1 MAWVLKVLACLLII
15 ASGVA
20 RARAESFP
28 TRPVKII
35 VPSSPAG
42 VTDIAAR
49 LVGERL
55 SNLWGQPVIVEN
67 RPGGGGSIGV
77 TAAARSAPDGY
88 TLLMTTNGEFAL
100 APVIK
105 SKIPYDVKSDFVPLA
120 MITNNPMI
128 VVSSASSPY
137 HTLQDVIKDAQSRPD
152 QITWASPGVGTWN
165 HMTGEWLWSA
175 AGVKLV
181 HVPYRGGGP
190 AGAAVADGQTA
201 IGLVAISSALP
212 HLSGGRLRVLAL
224 TTDHRSD
231 IDPSWPTVA
240 ESITP
245 GFNSMQWVGL
255 YVPAEVDQSIR
266 NKIENDVLSILAD
279 STIKRQFEKLG
290 IEVIGA
296 SGTEALKQ
304 LQRDSEIAKE
314 VSKKAHIH
322 VE

>member
-1 MAWVLKVLACLLII
+1 MAWVLRLLACAVII
-15 ASGVA
+15 ASGVT
-20 RARAESFP
+20 RSGAESFP

-42 VTDIAAR
+42 ITDIAAR

-67 RPGGGGSIGV
+67 RPGGGGAIGV

-105 SKIPYDVKSDFVPLA
+105 SKIPYDVRTDFVPLA

-128 VVSSASSPY
+128 VVASASGPF
-137 HTLQDVIKDAQSRPD
+137 HTLQDVINDAKTRPD

-201 IGLVAISSALP
+201 IGVVAISSALP
-212 HLSGGRLRVLAL
+212 HLNGGRLRVLAI
-224 TTDHRSD
+224 TTEHRSN

-240 ESITP
+240 ESVVP
-245 GFNSMQWVGL
+245 KFNSMQWVGL
-255 YVPAEVDQSIR
+255 YAPAEVDQEIR
-266 NKIENDVLSILAD
+266 KKIESEVVSVLMD
-279 STIKRQFEKLG
+279 STMKRQFEKLG

-296 SGTEALKQ
+296 SGAEASKQ
-304 LQRDSEIAKE
+304 LQRDSDIAKE
-314 VSKKAHIH
+314 ISQKANIH
-322 VE
+322 VD